1 LEDGVICFL
10 GIGSNIGDAAANC
23 TAAVKRIAD
32 VDGVGIL
39 RCSSL
44 YKTQPV
50 GFEEQDWFVNGAVE
64 IRTMLGPRALMNAMQ
79 RVENEMGRNR
89 GKKWG
94 PRIIDIDILLY
105 GQAVVKEEGIAI
117 PHAELHKR
125 RFALVPLNEIA
136 SCAIHPAFGVSV
148 KGLLDR
154 LQDNNKVELISE
166 CIPRCLSA
174 CNAQADLL
182 RG

>member
-1 LEDGVICFL
+1 VDDGIICFL

-23 TAAVKRIAD
+23 AAAVKRISD
-32 VDGVGIL
+32 VDGVRVL
-39 RCSSL
+39 RCSLL

-50 GFEEQDWFVNGAVE
+50 GFEEQEWFVNGVVE

-79 RVENEMGRNR
+79 TVEDEMGRKR
-89 GKKWG
+89 CEKWG

-105 GQAVVKEEGIAI
+105 GQAVIEEEGLII

-136 SCAIHPAFGVSV
+136 PCAIHPAFGISV
-148 KGLLDR
+148 GGLVDR
-154 LQDNNKVELISE
+154 LKDKNKVEL
-166 CIPRCLSA
+166 LSG
-174 CNAQADLL
+174 AD
-182 RG
+182 RPFV

>member
-1 LEDGVICFL
+1 VDDGIVCFL

-23 TAAVKRIAD
+23 VAAVKRISD
-32 VDGVGIL
+32 VDGVRVL

-50 GFEEQDWFVNGAVE
+50 GFEEQDWFVNGAIE
-64 IRTMLGPRALMNAMQ
+64 IRTMLGPRPLMNVMQ
-79 RVENEMGRNR
+79 GVENEMGRNR
-89 GKKWG
+89 SGKWG

-105 GQAVVKEEGIAI
+105 GQAVIEEEGLVI

-136 SCAIHPAFGVSV
+136 SCAIHPSFGVSI

-154 LQDNNKVELISE
+154 LQDKNKVDVLVK
-166 CIPRCLSA
+166 RL
-174 CNAQADLL
+174 N
-182 RG
+182 

>member
-1 LEDGVICFL
+1 MDDGVICFL

-23 TAAVKRIAD
+23 AAAVKRISD
-32 VDGVGIL
+32 VDGVRVL

-44 YKTQPV
+44 YETEPV
-50 GFEEQDWFVNGAVE
+50 GFEEQDWFVNGVIE

-79 RVENEMGRNR
+79 GVEDEMGRNR
-89 GKKWG
+89 GEKWG

-105 GQAVVKEEGIAI
+105 WQAVIKEEGLAI

-136 SCAIHPAFGVSV
+136 SCAIHPSFGVSI

-154 LQDNNKVELISE
+154 LQDKNKVEW
-166 CIPRCLSA
+166 LSGK
-174 CNAQADLL
+174 D
-182 RG
+182 RPFV